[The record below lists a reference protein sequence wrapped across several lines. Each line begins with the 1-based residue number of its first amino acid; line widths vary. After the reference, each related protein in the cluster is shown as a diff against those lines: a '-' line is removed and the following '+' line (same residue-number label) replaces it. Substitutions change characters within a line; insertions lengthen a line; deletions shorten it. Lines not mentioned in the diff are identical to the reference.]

1 MPKTEEP
8 IRVLILEDNPVISMS
23 LEAIIE
29 DVAPAIVT
37 VSASLAAAE
46 KVVEQQFDLALLDI
60 ELTNGK
66 TYEIARALDKK
77 QVPVAF
83 VTSHPKDRVPDEFRR
98 FTLIA
103 KPFTAAQIEQ
113 AILAATKGKRSSS

>member
-8 IRVLILEDNPVISMS
+8 IRVLILEDDPMISMS
-23 LEAIIE
+23 LEAIVE
-29 DVAPAIVT
+29 DVAPAVVT
-37 VSASLAAAE
+37 IRASLAAAE
-46 KVVEQQFDLALLDI
+46 NIVEQQFDLALLDI

-66 TYEIARALDKK
+66 TYEIARTLDEK

-83 VTSHPKDRVPDEFRR
+83 VSANPKDQMPDEFRR

-113 AILAATKGKRSSS
+113 AILAATKGKRS